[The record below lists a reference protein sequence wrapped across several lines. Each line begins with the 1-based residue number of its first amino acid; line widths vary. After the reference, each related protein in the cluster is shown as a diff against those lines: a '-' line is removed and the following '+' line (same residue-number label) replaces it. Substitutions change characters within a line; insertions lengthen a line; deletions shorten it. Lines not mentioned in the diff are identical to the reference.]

1 MIPDAE
7 CVVEI
12 LTKLELGDFTIKVYI
27 SKANFLIHN
36 NYTHHCQLPLVID
49 NTLHAAFYN
58 HTLSRLMLQINSC
71 IIIIK

>member
-7 CVVEI
+7 CVKIMVEI
-12 LTKLELGDFTIKVYI
+12 LIKLQLGDFTIKVCI
-27 SKANFLIHN
+27 LSKANFLIHN

-58 HTLSRLMLQINSC
+58 HTLSRLMLQIT
-71 IIIIK
+71 

>member
-7 CVVEI
+7 CVKIMVEI
-12 LTKLELGDFTIKVYI
+12 LTKLQLVDFTIKVL

-36 NYTHHCQLPLVID
+36 NYTNHCQLPLVID

-58 HTLSRLMLQINSC
+58 NTLMLQITLV
-71 IIIIK
+71 IYTV